1 MCNIKGWGR
10 KRMKYRSVFDIIGP
24 IMVGPSSSHTAGAA
38 KIGRL
43 ARSIFG
49 RQPKKVHI
57 SLYGSFAETYKGHA
71 TDVALIAGI
80 LDYDTNDPRL
90 PEAPKYAEEA
100 GVEIE
105 ITTEEAVPEHP
116 NTARIRM
123 MDGADEMEVVGI
135 SIGGGKV
142 EIAELNGFQL
152 NLSGQS
158 PAILVVN
165 HDRYGVIASVTE
177 ILSKQRVNIGNMR
190 VSRKE
195 KGKMALMVIETD
207 DIMDESILS
216 QIRVLPGV
224 ERVLRM
230 ED

>member
-1 MCNIKGWGR
+1 
-10 KRMKYRSVFDIIGP
+10 MKYRSVFDIIGP

-57 SLYGSFAETYKGHA
+57 MLYGSFAETYKGHA
-71 TDVALIAGI
+71 TDVALIAGL

-90 PEAPKYAEEA
+90 PDAPKYAEEA
-100 GVEIE
+100 GVEIV
-105 ITTEEAVPEHP
+105 ITTEDAIPDHP
-116 NTARIRM
+116 NTARIHM
-123 MDGADEMEVVGI
+123 MDEQDEMEVAGI

-142 EIAELNGFQL
+142 EIIELNGFQL
-152 NLSGQS
+152 SLSGQS
-158 PAILVVN
+158 PAILIVN
-165 HDRYGVIASVTE
+165 EDRYGVIAGVTN
-177 ILSKQRVNIGNMR
+177 ILSREQVNIGNMK

-207 DIMDESILS
+207 EMMQESVLHDI
-216 QIRVLPGV
+216 QKLPGV
-224 ERVLRM
+224 IRVLRM

>member
-1 MCNIKGWGR
+1 
-10 KRMKYRSVFDIIGP
+10 MKYRSVFDVIGP

-49 RQPKKVHI
+49 RQPKRVHI
-57 SLYGSFAETYKGHA
+57 MLYGSFAETYKGHA
-71 TDVALIAGI
+71 TDVALTAGL

-90 PEAPKYAEEA
+90 PEAPRYAEEA
-100 GVEIE
+100 GIEIV

-116 NTARIRM
+116 NTARIHM
-123 MDGADEMEVVGI
+123 TDEQDEMEVAGI

-142 EIAELNGFQL
+142 EIVELNGFRL
-152 NLSGQS
+152 SLSGQS
-158 PAILVVN
+158 PAILILN
-165 HDRYGVIASVTE
+165 QDRYGVIANVTN
-177 ILSKQRVNIGNMR
+177 ILSREQVNIGNMK

-195 KGKMALMVIETD
+195 KGKLALMVIETD
-207 DIMDESILS
+207 EIMKENLMEE
-216 QIRVLPGV
+216 IRSLQGV
-224 ERVLRM
+224 IRVLRM

>member
-1 MCNIKGWGR
+1 
-10 KRMKYRSVFDIIGP
+10 MKYRSVFDIIGP

-57 SLYGSFAETYKGHA
+57 FLYGSFAETYKGHA
-71 TDVALIAGI
+71 TDVALVAGL
-80 LDYDTNDPRL
+80 LDFDTNDARL
-90 PEAPKYAEEA
+90 PQSLQLAEEA
-100 GVEIE
+100 GMKVEITAE
-105 ITTEEAVPEHP
+105 DAVPEHP
-116 NTARIRM
+116 NTARIRLS
-123 MDGADEMEVVGI
+123 DDQEDMEVSGI

-142 EIAELNGFQL
+142 EIVELNGFKL
-152 NLSGQS
+152 KLSGQC
-158 PAILVVN
+158 PAILILN
-165 HDRYGVIASVTE
+165 HDRYGVIAGVTR
-177 ILSKQRVNIGNMR
+177 ILSEARVNIGHME

-207 DIMDESILS
+207 EMIDEAMFE
-216 QIRVLPGV
+216 QIRGLPGV
-224 ERVLRM
+224 NRVLRM

>member
-1 MCNIKGWGR
+1 
-10 KRMKYRSVFDIIGP
+10 MKYRSVFDIIGP

-49 RQPKKVHI
+49 RQPKRVHI
-57 SLYGSFAETYKGHA
+57 SLYGSFAETFKGHA
-71 TDVALIAGI
+71 TDVALIAGV

-90 PEAPKYAEEA
+90 PQAPQYAEEA
-100 GVEIE
+100 GIE
-105 ITTEEAVPEHP
+105 VVITTEDAVPEHP
-116 NTARIRM
+116 NTARIM
-123 MDGADEMEVVGI
+123 MSDERDEMEVAGI

-142 EIAELNGFQL
+142 EITELNGFEL
-152 NLSGQS
+152 KLSGLC
-158 PAILVVN
+158 PAILVLN
-165 HDRYGVIASVTE
+165 HDRYGVIAGVTQ
-177 ILSKQRVNIGNMR
+177 ILSGQHVNIGHME

-207 DIMDESILS
+207 EKINESIIDE
-216 QIRVLPGV
+216 IRALAGV
-224 ERVLRM
+224 NRVLRM

>member
-1 MCNIKGWGR
+1 
-10 KRMKYRSVFDIIGP
+10 MKYRSVFDIIGP

-57 SLYGSFAETYKGHA
+57 FLYGSFAETYKGHA
-71 TDVALIAGI
+71 TDVALVAGL
-80 LDYDTNDPRL
+80 LDFDTNDARL
-90 PEAPKYAEEA
+90 PQSLQLAEEA
-100 GVEIE
+100 GMTVEITAE
-105 ITTEEAVPEHP
+105 DAVPEHP
-116 NTARIRM
+116 NTARIRLS
-123 MDGADEMEVVGI
+123 DDQEDMEVTGI

-142 EIAELNGFQL
+142 EIVELNGFKL
-152 NLSGQS
+152 KLSGQC
-158 PAILVVN
+158 PAILILN
-165 HDRYGVIASVTE
+165 HDRYGVIAGVTR
-177 ILSKQRVNIGNMR
+177 ILSEARVNIGHME

-207 DIMDESILS
+207 EMIDEAMFG
-216 QIRVLPGV
+216 QIRGLPGV
-224 ERVLRM
+224 NRVLRM

>member
-1 MCNIKGWGR
+1 
-10 KRMKYRSVFDIIGP
+10 MKYRSVFDIIGP

-49 RQPKKVHI
+49 REPKRVHI

-90 PEAPKYAEEA
+90 PQAPQYAAEA
-100 GVEIE
+100 GIE
-105 ITTEEAVPEHP
+105 VVITTEDAVPEHP
-116 NTARIRM
+116 NTACIKMSDER
-123 MDGADEMEVVGI
+123 DEMEVAGI

-142 EIAELNGFQL
+142 EITELNGFEL
-152 NLSGQS
+152 KLSGQC
-158 PAILVVN
+158 PAILVLN
-165 HDRYGVIASVTE
+165 HDRYGVIAGVTQ
-177 ILSKQRVNIGNMR
+177 ILSGQHVNIGHME

-207 DIMDESILS
+207 EKISESIIDE
-216 QIRVLPGV
+216 IRALTGV
-224 ERVLRM
+224 NRVLRM

>member
-1 MCNIKGWGR
+1 
-10 KRMKYRSVFDIIGP
+10 MKYRSVFDIIGP

-57 SLYGSFAETYKGHA
+57 FLYGSFAETYKGHA
-71 TDVALIAGI
+71 TDVALVAGL
-80 LDYDTNDPRL
+80 LDFDTNDARL
-90 PEAPKYAEEA
+90 PQSLQLAEEA
-100 GVEIE
+100 GIEVEITAE
-105 ITTEEAVPEHP
+105 DAVPEHP
-116 NTARIRM
+116 NTARIRLS
-123 MDGADEMEVVGI
+123 DEQEDMEVTGI

-142 EIAELNGFQL
+142 EIVELNGFKL
-152 NLSGQS
+152 KLSGQC
-158 PAILVVN
+158 PAILILN
-165 HDRYGVIASVTE
+165 HDRYGVIAGVTR
-177 ILSKQRVNIGNMR
+177 ILSEAQVNIGHME

-207 DIMDESILS
+207 EMIDEAMFE
-216 QIRVLPGV
+216 QIRGLPGV
-224 ERVLRM
+224 NRVLRM

>member
-1 MCNIKGWGR
+1 
-10 KRMKYRSVFDIIGP
+10 MKYRSVFDIIGP

-57 SLYGSFAETYKGHA
+57 YLYGSFAETYKGHA
-71 TDVALIAGI
+71 TDVALVAGL
-80 LDYDTNDPRL
+80 LDFDTNDARL
-90 PEAPKYAEEA
+90 PQSLQLAEDA
-100 GVEIE
+100 GMTVEITAE
-105 ITTEEAVPEHP
+105 DVVSEHP
-116 NTARIRM
+116 NTARIRLS
-123 MDGADEMEVVGI
+123 DDQEDMEVTGI

-142 EIAELNGFQL
+142 EIVELNGFKL
-152 NLSGQS
+152 KLTGQC
-158 PAILVVN
+158 PAILILN
-165 HDRYGVIASVTE
+165 DDRYGVIAGVTR
-177 ILSKQRVNIGNMR
+177 ILSEARVNIGHME

-207 DIMDESILS
+207 EMIDEAMFG
-216 QIRVLPGV
+216 QIRGLSGV
-224 ERVLRM
+224 NRVLCM

>member
-1 MCNIKGWGR
+1 
-10 KRMKYRSVFDIIGP
+10 MKYRSVFDIIGP

-49 RQPKKVHI
+49 RQPQSVHI

-71 TDVALIAGI
+71 TDVALIGGL
-80 LDYDTNDPRL
+80 LDYEPDDMRL
-90 PEAPKYAEEA
+90 PEAPRYAEEA
-100 GVEIE
+100 GMAVT

-123 MDGADEMEVVGI
+123 QDERDKMEIVGI

-142 EIAELNGFQL
+142 EICELNGFPLQ
-152 NLSGQS
+152 LSGTS
-158 PAILVVN
+158 PAILIVNEDRFGVV
-165 HDRYGVIASVTE
+165 AAVTQL
-177 ILSKQRVNIGNMR
+177 LSREQVNIGNMK

-195 KGKMALMVIETD
+195 KGERALMIIETD
-207 DIMDESILS
+207 ERMKQPLLDEINALA
-216 QIRVLPGV
+216 GV
-224 ERVLRM
+224 IRVLRM